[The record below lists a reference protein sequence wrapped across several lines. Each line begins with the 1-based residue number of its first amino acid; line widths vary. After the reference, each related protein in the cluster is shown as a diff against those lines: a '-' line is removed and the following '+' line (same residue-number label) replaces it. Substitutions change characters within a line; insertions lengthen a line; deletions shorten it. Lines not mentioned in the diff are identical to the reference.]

1 MVPDNNIEHPFF
13 SYILLQNVS
22 FIKILYVIGV
32 PSHKLESDHIK
43 EETKRFMELFE
54 TKICNERQTLYE
66 STRPEA
72 NYYTAF

>member
-1 MVPDNNIEHPFF
+1 M
-13 SYILLQNVS
+13 
-22 FIKILYVIGV
+22 
-32 PSHKLESDHIK
+32 K